1 VKRMYIGAAELRDD
15 KTTGF
20 A

>member
-1 VKRMYIGAAELRDD
+1 VKRIGAAELRDD

>member
-1 VKRMYIGAAELRDD
+1 VKRMYVGAAELRDD